1 LKLAEDLSGTL
12 AADHPRIA
20 VLAASVE
27 ERARS
32 GRPAERERALLA
44 DLLERSRARHAA
56 RLARIPEPGFPEE
69 LPVAQHR
76 EEIAR
81 LIREHPVTIVCGET
95 GSGKTTQIPKICLA
109 LKRGAAGFIGCTQPR
124 RIAARSLAHRLAQE
138 LAGTPRGFVGHKIRF
153 QDQTR
158 PDTAVKIMTDGV
170 LLAETHSDREL
181 RAYDTLIVDEAHERS
196 LNVDFLLGYL
206 KRLVAVRPELKVI
219 VTSATIDTERFS
231 QFFDGAPVIEVSGR
245 TYPVEVRYRPEFFE
259 RESPL
264 EGLAGKNE
272 DDEPVDMPEAIAKAV
287 DEIARDSRV
296 GDILV
301 FLPGEREIREAA
313 EVLRKNHPKNTE
325 ILPLFSRLSAE
336 EQDRV
341 FERAAHRRIVL
352 ATNVAETS
360 LTVPGIHYVIDTGLA
375 RVRRYSPR
383 QKIDQLRI
391 EPISQAAARQR
402 AGRCGR
408 VASGI
413 AIRLYA
419 EEEFAERPEFT
430 TPEILRTSLASVI
443 LRMAALEL
451 GPIAEFPFI
460 EPPTPRQIEDGY
472 RQLFELGAIDR
483 GVPPTGTGSDNR
495 ALTPMGRELARLP
508 VDPRIGRMLL
518 ASRDFHCATEM
529 VILAA
534 ALSIQDP
541 RDRPQA
547 LREQSDRAHE
557 EFRDE
562 ASDFLQLMNLWKFF
576 DNEFLHKKSNRKL
589 FEACREHF
597 LSYVRMREWRDLAGQ
612 LREMAAELEIRENA
626 TPATYEQVHR
636 ALLAGLIGNVGMKAL
651 DGDHYHGP
659 RGIQFHIWPGS
670 GLKKSRPRW
679 IMAGELQETTRIFAR
694 NVARV
699 EPDWI
704 EQAAAHLVE
713 RAHVEPHWD
722 KARGEV
728 VAYENVTLHGLV
740 LAARRKV
747 SFGRLDPA
755 RAREIF
761 IESALVAGEFETPH
775 PFWTHNRKL
784 IRDVED
790 LEHRARRPDVL
801 VDDRAL
807 IEFYARQIPVEVR
820 DARSF
825 DAWYRAASAVTPS
838 KEGARLLFLA
848 REDLMRHGAESVTE
862 ALFPRQIQIGEATF
876 PLTYRFDP
884 GHPLDGVTIN
894 VPLALLNQ
902 VDEGTIDWLVPGM
915 IRDKVAWTLKALPK
929 RVRTQLVPAPEHV
942 TRFLEWA
949 TPGERPV
956 KEAVLAYA
964 SRVVGERLDD
974 DIWSKDEPPPHLRM
988 NVRVV
993 DEAKRELAMARDLGE
1008 LRRRLGEAATLTLA
1022 KAKPGMEREGITSWD
1037 FGELPEQVTFRRGNQ
1052 TLTGYPAL
1060 SPSPFRERAGERVSE
1075 CAPSSRPSP
1084 QGEKEK
1090 LSVAIRLYDTR
1101 DRAQA
1106 EHREGV
1112 KTLMALELKEQVRQL
1127 ERGLSGFNAI
1137 AMKFQATIP
1146 ADKLKADLVEAI
1158 VDRAFI
1164 GEDEPPRTAKA
1175 FEEQKKRAKARLPA
1189 VADAA
1194 LRHLAA
1200 IVEASQQYGQSV
1212 AQHAALGRV
1221 VQEVKVARERLV
1233 HPGFLARTPWE
1244 RLEHLPRYLK
1254 GYALRLEKYRSG
1266 AERDQKHAQAVHAL
1280 WQNYEAR
1287 ARVDQDAGRR
1297 DPKLEEFR
1305 WLIEELRVSLFAQ
1318 ELRTPLPVSAK
1329 RLQKFWD
1336 QYLR

>member
-1 LKLAEDLSGTL
+1 MPPQDYLSGTL

-20 VLAASVE
+20 SLLASIE
-27 ERARS
+27 SRARS
-32 GRPAERERALLA
+32 GRPVERERALL
-44 DLLERSRARHAA
+44 DELLERSRGRHAA
-56 RLARIPEPGFPEE
+56 RLARIPRPRFPDD
-69 LPVAQHR
+69 LPIAQHR

-81 LIREHPVTIVCGET
+81 LIAANPVTIVCGET
-95 GSGKTTQIPKICLA
+95 GSGKTTQIPKICLE
-109 LKRGAAGFIGCTQPR
+109 LGRGAAGFIGCTQPR
-124 RIAARSLAHRLAQE
+124 RIAARSLAHRLAAE
-138 LAGTPRGFVGHKIRF
+138 LAGAPRGFVGHKIRF

-158 PDTAVKIMTDGV
+158 PETVVKIMTDGV

-206 KRLVAVRPELKVI
+206 KRLVAVRPELKVV

-231 QFFDGAPVIEVSGR
+231 QFFGGAPVIEVSGR

-259 RESPL
+259 L
-264 EGLAGKNE
+264 QDK
-272 DDEPVDMPEAIAKAV
+272 DDEPVDMNEAIAKAV
-287 DEIARDSRV
+287 DEIARDSRT

-313 EVLRKNHPKNTE
+313 EALRKHHPEKTE

-341 FERAAHRRIVL
+341 FERSAHRRIVL

-375 RVRRYSPR
+375 RIKRYSPR

-408 VASGI
+408 VASGV

-419 EEEFAERPEFT
+419 EEEFRERPEFT

-451 GPIAEFPFI
+451 GPIGEFPFL
-460 EPPTPRQIEDGY
+460 EPPTPRQVEDGY
-472 RQLFELGAIDR
+472 RQLFELGAIDATR
-483 GVPPTGTGSDNR
+483 S
-495 ALTPMGRELARLP
+495 LTDMGRELARLP

-518 ASRDFHCATEM
+518 AAREFHCAAEM

-562 ASDFLQLMNLWKFF
+562 ASDFLQLLNLWKFF
-576 DNEFLHKKSNRKL
+576 DTEFLHKKSNRKL
-589 FEACREHF
+589 YETCREHF

-612 LREMAAELEIRENA
+612 LREMASDLKLRES
-626 TPATYEQVHR
+626 TQPATYEQIHR
-636 ALLAGLIGNVGMKAL
+636 ALLTGLIGNVGMKAL

-659 RGIQFHIWPGS
+659 RDVQFHIWPGS
-670 GLKKSRPRW
+670 GLKKNRPRW
-679 IMAGELQETTRIFAR
+679 IMAGELQETTRVFAR

-704 EQAAAHLVE
+704 EKAAAHLVE
-713 RAHVEPHWD
+713 RTYVEPHWD
-722 KARGEV
+722 KGRGEV
-728 VAYENVTLHGLV
+728 IAYESVTLHGLV

-747 SFGRLDPA
+747 SYGRIDPA

-761 IESALVAGEFETPH
+761 IEGALVGGEFESGH
-775 PFWTHNRKL
+775 PFWVHNRKL
-784 IRDVED
+784 IGDVEE
-790 LEHRARRPDVL
+790 LEHRTRRPDVL
-801 VDDRAL
+801 VDDRA
-807 IEFYARQIPVEVR
+807 IFEFYAGRLPAEVR

-825 DAWYRAASAVTPS
+825 DAWYRAAAA
-838 KEGARLLFLA
+838 KEPKLLFMA

-862 ALFPRQIQIGEATF
+862 ELFPRELRLGEARF
-876 PLTYRFDP
+876 PLAYRFDP

-902 VDEGTIDWLVPGM
+902 VDEAAVDWLVPGM
-915 IRDKVAWTLKALPK
+915 IREKVAWTLKALPK
-929 RVRTQLVPAPEHV
+929 RVRSQLVPGPEHV

-949 TPGERPV
+949 TPGELPV

-964 SRVVGERLDD
+964 SRVVGERLAADV
-974 DIWSKDEPPPHLRM
+974 WSKDEPPPHLRM

-993 DEAKRELAMARDLGE
+993 DESRRELAMGRDLAE
-1008 LRRRLGEAATLTLA
+1008 LRKRLGEAATLTLA
-1022 KAKPGMEREGITSWD
+1022 KAKPGMEREGITTWD
-1037 FGELPEQVTFRRGNQ
+1037 LGELPQQVTFRRGNQ

-1060 SPSPFRERAGERVSE
+1060 SPSPLGEGRGE
-1075 CAPSSRPSP
+1075 GPSAS
-1084 QGEKEK
+1084 
-1090 LSVAIRLYDTR
+1090 IRLFDTK
-1101 DRAQA
+1101 DRSEA

-1112 KTLMALELKEQVRQL
+1112 KALMALQLKEQLRQL
-1127 ERGLSGFNAI
+1127 ERELPGFNAI
-1137 AMKFQATIP
+1137 AMRFQATIP
-1146 ADKLKADLVEAI
+1146 ADKLRADLIAAI

-1189 VADAA
+1189 VTQAA

-1200 IVEASQQYGQSV
+1200 IVEASQQYGQAV
-1212 AQHAALGRV
+1212 AQYAGLGRV
-1221 VQEVKVARERLV
+1221 VQDVKAARERLV
-1233 HPGFLARTPWE
+1233 YPGFLARTPWE

-1254 GYALRLEKYRSG
+1254 GYALRLEKYRSNP
-1266 AERDQKHAQAVHAL
+1266 ERDQKHAQTVHTL
-1280 WQNYEAR
+1280 WQNYEVR
-1287 ARVDQDAGRR
+1287 AKADHDAGRR
-1297 DPKLEEFR
+1297 DPRLEDFR
-1305 WLIEELRVSLFAQ
+1305 WLVEELRVSLFAQ
-1318 ELRTPLPVSAK
+1318 ELRTPVPVSAK

-1336 QYLR
+1336 EHLR